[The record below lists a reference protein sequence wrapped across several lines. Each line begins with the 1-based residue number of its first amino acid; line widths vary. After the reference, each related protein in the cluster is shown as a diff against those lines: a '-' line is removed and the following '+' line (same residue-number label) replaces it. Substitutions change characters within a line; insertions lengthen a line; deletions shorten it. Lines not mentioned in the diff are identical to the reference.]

1 MIRNRFLCKTNKQGI
16 TTIFVV
22 VVMLLLFTA
31 SCGSDVKEVVN
42 SKYDPETSYTL
53 KTTDASMLISDSG
66 ITRYRIEAKVWL
78 VYEKA
83 KEPYQY
89 FPEGIYAEKFD
100 TLQQVEATLRADTA
114 YNYQKKNLS
123 KLIGN
128 VKIESLEG
136 KKFETS
142 LLFIDQDKDKV
153 YSDQYIRIEEA
164 DKIITGIGFESNL
177 DMTQY
182 KIFNSTGIFPLNEA
196 PADSAQIST
205 PDSVTVKPEEVKID
219 STKVR

>member
-42 SKYDPETSYTL
+42 DKFDPETSFTMR
-53 KTTDASMLISDSG
+53 TTDATHLISDSG
-66 ITRYRIEAKVWL
+66 ITRYRATAKMWL
-78 VYEKA
+78 MYEKA

-89 FPEGIYAEKFD
+89 FPEGVYVEKFD
-100 TLQQVEATLRADTA
+100 TLFQIEANFKADTA
-114 YNYQKKNLS
+114 YNYRKKQLW
-123 KLIGN
+123 KFIGN
-128 VKIESLEG
+128 VKVNSLEG

-142 LLFIDQDKDKV
+142 LLYLDEVKERV

-164 DKIITGIGFESNL
+164 DKIVTGIGFESNL

-182 KIFNSTGIFPLNEA
+182 KIFNSTGIFPIKDT
-196 PADSAQIST
+196 PADSTQIST
-205 PDSVTVKPEEVKID
+205 PDSMAVKPEEVRID
-219 STKVR
+219 TTKVR